1 MLKIVPGESIQVDD
15 SFVVQGE
22 LYRMATKPLTLSFA
36 GQQPIPLE
44 TVSGTLGRVGIDIRA
59 LNQSELC
66 SFDPGFT
73 NTAGCRSAIS
83 YIDTDNSTL
92 LHRGYPVDQLARQ
105 CEFLEVAYIM
115 LRGEAPDEASYQA
128 FRNTITRHT
137 LVHEQMSRMCSG
149 FRRDSHPM
157 ALMCAM
163 VGALAAFYH
172 DVLDVENP
180 EHRALAATR
189 LLSKMPTLAAM
200 SYKYA
205 IEQPAPY
212 PRNDLSYAG
221 NFLHMLF
228 AVPAEKY
235 VVNPIIE
242 EAMNQI
248 LVLHADH
255 GQCASTTTVRA
266 AGSSGANLFACVAA
280 GLASLWGPMH
290 GGANEAS
297 MRMLEEIETVDQV
310 PVFLSKAKRDP
321 QAFRRLGFGNSRYRH
336 LDPRAAILR
345 DTCHRVLAELGMSD
359 RLLQVAMALEAVA
372 LTDPYFVE
380 NGLSP
385 SVDFY
390 TAVILKAMKLPSSMF
405 VVVTAVGRTLGW
417 VAHWNEM
424 HEAPLNI
431 YRPRQ
436 IYTGEAPRDYVSRR
450 EA

>member
-1 MLKIVPGESIQVDD
+1 MT
-15 SFVVQGE
+15 
-22 LYRMATKPLTLSFA
+22 TKSLTLSLDE
-36 GQQPIPLE
+36 QQSIPLG
-44 TVSGTLGRVGIDIRA
+44 TVAGTLGHLGMDIRPLA
-59 LNQSELC
+59 SSGLC
-66 SFDPGFT
+66 SFDPGFA
-73 NTAGCRSAIS
+73 NTAGCTSAIS
-83 YIDTDNSTL
+83 WIDTENSVL

-105 CEFLEVAYIM
+105 CDFLEVAWI
-115 LRGEAPDEASYQA
+115 LLQGDAPDEASYQV
-128 FRNTITRHT
+128 FKNTITRHS
-137 LVHEQMSRMCSG
+137 LVHEQIARMCGS

-157 ALMCAM
+157 ALMCAL
-163 VGALAAFYH
+163 VGTLAAFYH

-200 SYKYA
+200 SYKFS
-205 IEQPAPY
+205 IEQPAQY

-228 AVPAEKY
+228 AIPAEPY
-235 VVNPIIE
+235 QLNPVIE
-242 EAMNQI
+242 QAMNQI

-266 AGSSGANLFACVAA
+266 AGSSGANLFACIAA
-280 GLASLWGPMH
+280 GLASLWGPTH

-297 MRMLEEIETVDQV
+297 MRMLEEIKTVDQI
-310 PVFLSKAKRDP
+310 PAFLSKAKRDP
-321 QAFRRLGFGNSRYRH
+321 QALRRLGFGNSRYRN

-345 DTCHRVLAELGMSD
+345 ETCHRVLEELGMCD
-359 RLLQVAMALEAVA
+359 MPLQVAMALEEVA

-390 TAVILKAMKLPSSMF
+390 TAVILKAMGLPSSMF
-405 VVVTAVGRTLGW
+405 VVITAVGRTLGW

-436 IYTGEAPRDYVSRR
+436 IYTGEKRRDYVSRR
-450 EA
+450 EGR

>member
-1 MLKIVPGESIQVDD
+1 MTTKSLMLSLDEQRS
-15 SFVVQGE
+15 
-22 LYRMATKPLTLSFA
+22 
-36 GQQPIPLE
+36 IPLS
-44 TVSGTLGRVGIDIRA
+44 TVTGTLGHVGMDIRPLA
-59 LNQSELC
+59 PLGIC
-66 SFDPGFT
+66 SFDPGFS
-73 NTAGCRSAIS
+73 NTAGCTSAIS
-83 YIDTDNSTL
+83 WIDTENSVL

-105 CEFLEVAYIM
+105 CDFLEVAYIL
-115 LRGEAPDEASYQA
+115 LRGDAPDEASYQV
-128 FRNTITRHT
+128 FNETITRHS
-137 LVHEQMSRMCSG
+137 LVHEQIARMCSS

-157 ALMCAM
+157 ALMCAL
-163 VGALAAFYH
+163 VGTLAAFYH
-172 DVLDVENP
+172 DVLDVENL

-200 SYKYA
+200 SYKFS
-205 IEQPAPY
+205 IEQPAQY

-228 AVPAEKY
+228 AIPAEKY
-235 VVNPIIE
+235 QLNPVIE
-242 EAMNQI
+242 QAMNQI

-266 AGSSGANLFACVAA
+266 AGSSGANLFASVAA
-280 GLASLWGPMH
+280 GLASLWGPAH

-297 MRMLEEIETVDQV
+297 MRMLEEIETVDQI
-310 PVFLSKAKRDP
+310 PAFLSRAKRDP
-321 QAFRRLGFGNSRYRH
+321 QAFRRLGFGNSRYRN

-345 DTCHRVLAELGMSD
+345 ETCHRVLEELGMCD
-359 RLLQVAMALEAVA
+359 MPLQVAMALEEVA

-390 TAVILKAMKLPSSMF
+390 TAVILKAMGLPASMF
-405 VVVTAVGRTLGW
+405 VVITAVGRTLGW

-436 IYTGEAPRDYVSRR
+436 IYTGEEMRDYVSRR
-450 EA
+450 EGK